1 MPEPHLRTNLA
12 GAAYRRDP
20 AWVPALLGIVLASAL
35 AAVFWVGYQGSDDG
49 SYIDAA
55 QGWLRDFPHIGHSHW
70 SVRYPIVLPI
80 AAGLAIFGQTTFAV
94 ALPFTLAL
102 IATVLLTVWPMA
114 RRLGQADATAFTLL
128 FLTMPGSLVL
138 ATFASDDIMELF
150 LVVASLMLFLAA
162 EPATRRWP
170 LVIASGLC
178 AGLAFLSRETSGGLV
193 LAYGVLFLARPG
205 IPRRLYVLM
214 GAAFCAIVFAQVAFL
229 AAMTGDWLYRIH
241 LDATHDVVNR
251 AAAVTRALSAGH
263 AVDEQGNLVVSAAL
277 DPILMFLVSQK
288 YGLAF
293 YLGIAGAA
301 LLFRRRLQRAGQ
313 SLLVAVLVL
322 GVCWS
327 VFILANQHF
336 LYLVPRYI
344 LVPAWS
350 ACVLGGAL
358 IGRWWREG
366 RRGLAGLVL
375 GAALAANAVCLLVE
389 NTDPI
394 QASKAALAAATQA
407 KEPVWTDP
415 ITARRGRFLRHAEGL
430 DDRLLAGPPPA
441 GALFAYAPDDVA
453 RCARSAECGRTA
465 VPYTPQPGWTVVA
478 RDIPPPRPFGL
489 LLRSTGLQLPAQLW
503 QKIMQPNAGMILYRT
518 G

>member
-1 MPEPHLRTNLA
+1 MA
-12 GAAYRRDP
+12 FASDP
-20 AWVPALLGIVLASAL
+20 AWVPALLGAALAVAL
-35 AAVFWVGYQGSDDG
+35 AAVLWVGYQGSDDG

-55 QGWLRDFPHIGHSHW
+55 QGWLHDFPHIGHSHW

-80 AAGLAIFGQTTFAV
+80 AASLALLGQTTFAV
-94 ALPFTLAL
+94 ALPFMLAL
-102 IATVLLTVWPMA
+102 IATVLVTVWPMT
-114 RRLGQADATAFTLL
+114 RRLGQADAVAFTLL

-150 LVVASLMLFLAA
+150 LVVASLISFVAA
-162 EPATRRWP
+162 ERATRRWP
-170 LVIASGLC
+170 LVLVSGLC
-178 AGLAFLSRETSGGLV
+178 AGLAFLSRETTGGLI

-205 IPRRLYVLM
+205 IPRRLYFLM
-214 GAAFCAIVFAQVAFL
+214 GAAFCAVVFAQVAFL
-229 AAMTGDWLYRIH
+229 AAMTGDWFYRIH
-241 LDATHDVVNR
+241 LDATHDIVNR
-251 AAAVTRALSAGH
+251 AAAVARALAAGH

-277 DPILMFLVSQK
+277 DPVLMFLVSQK

-293 YLGIAGAA
+293 YLGIAGCA
-301 LLFRRRLQRAGQ
+301 LLTSRRLPDAGR
-313 SLLVAVLVL
+313 SLLVAVLAL

-358 IGRWWREG
+358 IGRWWRQG

-375 GAALAANAVCLLVE
+375 GGALAANTVCLLVE

-394 QASKAALAAATQA
+394 QASKAALAEAAQA
-407 KEPVWTDP
+407 HEPVWTDP

-430 DDRLLAGPPPA
+430 DNRLRAGPPPP

-453 RCARSAECGRTA
+453 RCAGSAECGMTA
-465 VPYTPQPGWTVVA
+465 KPYTPQPGWTVVK

-489 LLRSTGLQLPAQLW
+489 LLRSTGLPLPPQIW
-503 QKIMQPNAGMILYRT
+503 QKIMQPNAGIVLYRT